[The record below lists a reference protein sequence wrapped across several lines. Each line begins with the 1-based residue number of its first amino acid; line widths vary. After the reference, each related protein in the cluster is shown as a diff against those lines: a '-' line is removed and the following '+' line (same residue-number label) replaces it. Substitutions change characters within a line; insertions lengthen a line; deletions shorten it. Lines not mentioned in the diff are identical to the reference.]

1 LTPCRTR
8 LLRVC
13 HFRNVPTVVAGPSQ
27 NRACAIYAHGSSH
40 GQFTENPSLLCG
52 AISLPLVPRFCE
64 RPVFPHTTLP
74 CVASFPP
81 AALPAFF
88 GTTRLSDSL
97 CFICLPP
104 SSVVRHTLDTPKET
118 QGLPG
123 CRVLTMSNMPWSP
136 TPGSSHHLAIYVD
149 DCFDFH
155 LLKNVV
161 LPTRKITGLNPFN
174 LSAYGLFA
182 RYPTLKTLCYHKA
195 SKDSLPGGWPTFRDG
210 IHTRLTTRPCPA
222 ALNIFPIAPS

>member
-1 LTPCRTR
+1 MSYLLAPAPLRTV
-8 LLRVC
+8 LAL
-13 HFRNVPTVVAGPSQ
+13 
-27 NRACAIYAHGSSH
+27 
-40 GQFTENPSLLCG
+40 FTHTAPHIELQITSLLCG

-81 AALPAFF
+81 AALPAIF

-97 CFICLPP
+97 WLICLSP
-104 SSVVRHTLDTPKET
+104 SSVVRHTLNPLREA

-123 CRVLTMSNMPWSP
+123 CRVITMSNMPWSP
-136 TPGSSHHLAIYVD
+136 TPGSSHHLAFNGD
-149 DCFDFH
+149 DCVDFH

-210 IHTRLTTRPCPA
+210 IHTR
-222 ALNIFPIAPS
+222 